1 MKYLRRTLCVLLVAL
16 VALVALP
23 AGALATTAK
32 VNSGSARLYS
42 SDSTS
47 SSSVSL
53 EKGMSATVK
62 EVSGNWA
69 KVSIKGVT
77 GYVPVKYLNASSRT
91 TAYTSKSTHIYKSAS
106 SSSDKVSVGVNT
118 KLYVVGVSGDYLRVQ
133 NSSGSKTGYVPASDV
148 SRSKTATPSSGS
160 GSSSWKSKV
169 VKLNWYG
176 SGSSV
181 LDTGDY
187 GYIYDIDSGITVRI
201 KRMGGHS
208 HADCEPATAADTAKL
223 KKIAGGSFSW
233 DCIPVIL
240 HAGGKYVACSIN
252 TMPHGDQTITNNG
265 YDGQFC
271 LHMVGS
277 KTHGTDA
284 VNEEH
289 QNAIKKAYNWAH

>member
-1 MKYLRRTLCVLLVAL
+1 MKYMLRILCVLLAATL
-16 VALVALP
+16 LP
-23 AGALATTAK
+23 TGALATSAK

-47 SSSVSL
+47 ASSVAL
-53 EKGMSATVK
+53 EKGLSATVK
-62 EVSGNWA
+62 SVSGDWA

-77 GYVPVKYLNASSRT
+77 GYVPVKYLNTSSRT
-91 TAYTSKSTHIYKSAS
+91 TVYTSKSTHVYKSAS
-106 SSSDKVSVGVNT
+106 SSSDKVSVEANT

-133 NSSGSKTGYVPASDV
+133 NSNGSKTGYVPSSDV
-148 SRSKTATPSSGS
+148 SRSKSSLVKKSVSGS
-160 GSSSWKSKV
+160 SSSWKSKV
-169 VKLNWYG
+169 VKLNWYDG
-176 SGSSV
+176 GSSV

-187 GYIYDIDSGITVRI
+187 GYIYDIDSGVTVKI

-252 TMPHGDQTITNNG
+252 TMPHGDQTISDNG

-277 KTHGTDA
+277 KTHGSDS
-284 VNEEH
+284 VNESH
-289 QNAIKKAYNWAH
+289 QSAIDKAYNWAH

>member
-1 MKYLRRTLCVLLVAL
+1 MKTIKRMMCILMVAL
-16 VALVALP
+16 LALP
-23 AGALATTAK
+23 GAMASTAAK

-42 SDSTS
+42 SDSS
-47 SSSVSL
+47 SSNSVPL
-53 EKGMSATVK
+53 EKGTSVSVK
-62 EVSGNWA
+62 TVSGDWA
-69 KVSIKGVT
+69 KVSVKGVT

-91 TAYTSKSTHIYKSAS
+91 AVYTSKDTYVYKSAS

-133 NSSGSKTGYVPASDV
+133 NSSGSRTGYVAASAV
-148 SRSKTATPSSGS
+148 SRSKKSTSSGQA
-160 GSSSWKSKV
+160 SWKSKV
-169 VKLNWYG
+169 VKLNWYDG
-176 SGSSV
+176 GSSV

-187 GYIYDIDSGITVRI
+187 GYIYDIDSGVTVHI

-252 TMPHGDQTITNNG
+252 TMPHGDQTLSNNS

-277 KTHGTDA
+277 KTHGTDS
-284 VNEEH
+284 VNEDH
-289 QNAIKKAYNWAH
+289 QNAINKAYNWAH